1 MPSPTLVWLRRDLRL
16 HDHGALHA
24 ACATGAPVHVAFV
37 FERDILD
44 ALPRADRRVELIW
57 HALDDI
63 EQQLRE
69 RGVGL
74 IVRHGRARELI
85 PALVRELGAQR
96 LVFAH
101 DDDPFALARD
111 AEVRQALPGVQ
122 VDSVQDVTVFERR
135 ELLTGA
141 GKPYTVFSPYKNSWH
156 KSMEAEGAA
165 RLAERVPNLTA
176 LAPTPLATGLP
187 SLADLGFVPTDLH
200 ERYRGGARQ
209 ARAQLA
215 EFAAERMAA
224 YDEARNFPA
233 IKGPSYLSPA
243 LRFGLIA
250 PREAA
255 RAAWALRAQAG
266 AGSWLNELIWR
277 DFYHQVLHHH
287 PAVVHGPLKT
297 DYARVVW
304 DEGPE
309 ADALFAAWCEAR
321 TGYPLVD
328 AAMRQLNQTGYMHNR
343 LRMVVASFLCKHL
356 GLNWQRGEAYF
367 AEKLLD
373 FDLAANSGG
382 WQWAASCGCDAQ
394 PYFRIFNPTSQSE
407 KFDAKGVFVRRYVP
421 ELARLTDGAIHAPWA
436 AKPIELGGL
445 RLGVDYPR
453 PVVDHAEARAKTL
466 ARYAVVKAG

>member
-1 MPSPTLVWLRRDLRL
+1 MTPTLVWLRRDLRL
-16 HDHGALHA
+16 HDHAALHA
-24 ACATGAPVHVAFV
+24 ACSTGGPVFVAFV

-57 HALDDI
+57 HALADI
-63 EQQLRE
+63 ERQLRE

-85 PALVRELGAQR
+85 PALVHELKAQR

-111 AEVRQALPGVQ
+111 EAVRAALPGVR

-141 GKPYTVFSPYKNSWH
+141 GKPYTVFTPYKNTWH
-156 KSMEAEGAA
+156 KAMAAEGAA
-165 RLAERVPNLTA
+165 RLAERVPNLASLAPSA
-176 LAPTPLATGLP
+176 LANGLP
-187 SLADLGFVPTDLH
+187 SLADLGFEPTDLH
-200 ERYRGGARQ
+200 ERYRGGATQ

-215 EFAAERMAA
+215 EFVTERMAGYA
-224 YDEARNFPA
+224 ETRNFPA
-233 IKGPSYLSPA
+233 VKGPSYLSPA
-243 LRFGLIA
+243 LRFGLVA
-250 PREAA
+250 PRELA
-255 RAAWALRAQAG
+255 RAAWPLREQEG
-266 AGSWLNELIWR
+266 AGGWLNELIWR

-287 PAVVHGPLKT
+287 PGVVYGPLKT

-309 ADALFAAWCEAR
+309 ADELFAAWCEAR

-407 KFDAKGVFVRRYVP
+407 KFDAKGVFVRRYLP
-421 ELARLTDGAIHAPWA
+421 ELARLTDGALHAPWA